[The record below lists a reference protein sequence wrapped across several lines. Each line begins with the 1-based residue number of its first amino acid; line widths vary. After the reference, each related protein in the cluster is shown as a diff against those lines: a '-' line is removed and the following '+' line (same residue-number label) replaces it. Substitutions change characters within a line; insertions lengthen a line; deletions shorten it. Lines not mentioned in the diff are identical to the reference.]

1 MRGSNCKKSRSE
13 ILVAEASGFLLGLFA
28 MVCLVFTSIL
38 CYADNG
44 TAISLND
51 AVDDGRVRIIDSKSR
66 GGYSRFTMELEN
78 TGNKPVSVDPY
89 GSAFDPPGGVR
100 TQRVGIGLPLK
111 IGDRRIDMRK
121 KLSTDPSQEA
131 PVGEAANQNSSGKIP
146 DGALPVAAGAAAAA
160 AAVGTA
166 LTGMAQGVRP
176 KEAISDLMGLVQ
188 GEGESVPDSIQ
199 TPSDFDYQTGIIQ
212 SYRDQDMTELDYQKQ
227 RLQAAKEQ
235 GAEDVVRDAEAAVRR
250 LKNQID
256 NYDKNLADLGL
267 KPLEHTEMEKRS
279 FDYTRKDIGE
289 EVKAELAAEA
299 VGTISDTD
307 RIRMDLW
314 MIDNAPTEQSYND
327 MKDLVD
333 KMTVKSDDGTVIGDK
348 ESILKSLG
356 NELQRT
362 NQPRYTYFENY
373 ALREEIMENAK
384 GEDGLVEKIEGYKEE
399 YDDLKDAVDTI
410 TGKAPEEHFEEQ
422 HKEKMEG
429 WENDGKSP
437 GSKAIDGANKIKEV
451 YDAGKTILDDAAGY
465 QAAGNSRTLALTKAT
480 TQYLVDTGL
489 NTILD
494 KNPVMKTVNTVLN
507 YVSPE
512 GKELTAGKGLRILVD
527 KAFDSATGELD
538 HKAIEKLD
546 FNSAEVKDA
555 IRESQIKALEKRTG
569 SPGLSESDRQDIT
582 NLITKLRKT

>member
-1 MRGSNCKKSRSE
+1 M
-13 ILVAEASGFLLGLFA
+13 
-28 MVCLVFTSIL
+28 
-38 CYADNG
+38 
-44 TAISLND
+44 
-51 AVDDGRVRIIDSKSR
+51 
-66 GGYSRFTMELEN
+66 
-78 TGNKPVSVDPY
+78 
-89 GSAFDPPGGVR
+89 
-100 TQRVGIGLPLK
+100 
-111 IGDRRIDMRK
+111 
-121 KLSTDPSQEA
+121 
-131 PVGEAANQNSSGKIP
+131 GEAANQNSSGKIP

-399 YDDLKDAVDTI
+399 YDDLKDAVNTI
-410 TGKAPEEHFEEQ
+410 TGGAPEEHLEEQ

-465 QAAGNSRTLALTKAT
+465 EAAGNSRTLALTKAT

-546 FNSAEVKDA
+546 FNSAEVKDT

-569 SPGLSESDRQDIT
+569 SPGLSESDRQDVA

>member
-1 MRGSNCKKSRSE
+1 MKQSNSMNVKVK
-13 ILVAEASGFLLGLFA
+13 ILVAEASGFLIGLFA
-28 MVCLVFTSIL
+28 MALLVCTSIL
-38 CYADNG
+38 CYAENG
-44 TAISLND
+44 KVLSLND
-51 AVDDGRVRIIDSKSR
+51 AVDDGLVRIVDSKSR
-66 GGYSRFTMELEN
+66 GGFSRFTMELEN
-78 TGNKPVSVDPY
+78 IGGKPVSIDPY

-111 IGDRRIDMRK
+111 IGDQRIDTRK

-131 PVGEAANQNSSGKIP
+131 PVGEAATQNAPGKIP
-146 DGALPVAAGAAAAA
+146 DGALPAAAGAAAAA

-166 LTGMAQGVRP
+166 LTGMAQGVGP
-176 KEAISDLMGLVQ
+176 KEAISDLMGLMQ
-188 GEGESVPDSIQ
+188 GEGEPVADDIQ
-199 TPSDFDYQTGIIQ
+199 AVSDFDYQTGIIK

-279 FDYTRKDIGE
+279 FDYTRNDIGQ
-289 EVKAELAAEA
+289 EVKADLAAEA

-307 RIRMDLW
+307 RIGIDLW

-327 MKDLVD
+327 MKNLVNT
-333 KMTVKSDDGTVIGDK
+333 MTVKTEDGTVVGDK
-348 ESILKSLG
+348 ASILKSLG
-356 NELQRT
+356 NELERT
-362 NQPRYTYFENY
+362 NKPTYTYFENY

-399 YDDLKDAVDTI
+399 YDDLKDAADTI
-410 TGKAPEEHFEEQ
+410 TGGAPEEHLEEK

-429 WENDGKSP
+429 WEKDGKSP
-437 GSKAIDGANKIKEV
+437 GSQAIDGAKKIKEY
-451 YDAGKTILDDAAGY
+451 YDAAKTISDDAKGY
-465 QAAGNSRTLALTKAT
+465 MAAGNSRTLAVTKAT

-494 KNPVMKTVNTVLN
+494 KNPVMKTVNTVLT

-538 HKAIEKLD
+538 HKAVEKLD
-546 FNSAEVKDA
+546 FNSPEVKDA
-555 IRESQIKALEKRTG
+555 VREGQIKGLEKRLG
-569 SPGLSESDRQDIT
+569 SSGLSESDRQEIMGR
-582 NLITKLRKT
+582 ITKLRET

>member
-1 MRGSNCKKSRSE
+1 MKRSNSKKSRSE
-13 ILVAEASGFLLGLFA
+13 ILAAEASGFLLGLFA
-28 MVCLVFTSIL
+28 MGCLVFTSIL

-44 TAISLND
+44 TAVSLND
-51 AVDDGRVRIIDSKSR
+51 AVDDGLVRIVDSKSR

-78 TGNKPVSVDPY
+78 TGDKPVSVDPY

-121 KLSTDPSQEA
+121 TLSTDPSQEA
-131 PVGEAANQNSSGKIP
+131 PVGEAATQNGSGKIP
-146 DGALPVAAGAAAAA
+146 DSALPAAAGAAAAT

-188 GEGESVPDSIQ
+188 GESESVPDNIQ
-199 TPSDFDYQTGIIQ
+199 TRSDFDYQTGILQ

-267 KPLEHTEMEKRS
+267 KPLEHTEIKKRS

-314 MIDNAPTEQSYND
+314 MVDNAPTEQSFND

-333 KMTVKSDDGTVIGDK
+333 KMTVKSD
-348 ESILKSLG
+348 
-356 NELQRT
+356 
-362 NQPRYTYFENY
+362 
-373 ALREEIMENAK
+373 
-384 GEDGLVEKIEGYKEE
+384 
-399 YDDLKDAVDTI
+399 
-410 TGKAPEEHFEEQ
+410 
-422 HKEKMEG
+422 
-429 WENDGKSP
+429 
-437 GSKAIDGANKIKEV
+437 
-451 YDAGKTILDDAAGY
+451 
-465 QAAGNSRTLALTKAT
+465 
-480 TQYLVDTGL
+480 
-489 NTILD
+489 
-494 KNPVMKTVNTVLN
+494 
-507 YVSPE
+507 
-512 GKELTAGKGLRILVD
+512 
-527 KAFDSATGELD
+527 
-538 HKAIEKLD
+538 
-546 FNSAEVKDA
+546 
-555 IRESQIKALEKRTG
+555 
-569 SPGLSESDRQDIT
+569 
-582 NLITKLRKT
+582 

>member
-1 MRGSNCKKSRSE
+1 MSLSNLKKSKSE
-13 ILVAEASGFLLGLFA
+13 ILAAEASGFLLGLLA

-44 TAISLND
+44 TTISLND
-51 AVDDGRVRIIDSKSR
+51 AVDDGLVRIVDSKSR
-66 GGYSRFTMELEN
+66 GGYSRFTIELEN
-78 TGNKPVSVDPY
+78 TGDRSVSIDPY

-121 KLSTDPSQEA
+121 KLSTDPSQEV
-131 PVGEAANQNSSGKIP
+131 PVGEAATQNSSGTIP
-146 DGALPVAAGAAAAA
+146 DGALPVAAGAAAAI
-160 AAVGTA
+160 AAVGTV

-176 KEAISDLMGLVQ
+176 KEAISDLMELVQ
-188 GEGESVPDSIQ
+188 GESKSAPDNIQ

-235 GAEDVVRDAEAAVRR
+235 GAEDVVRDAEASVRR

-289 EVKAELAAEA
+289 EVKAELATEA

-307 RIRMDLW
+307 RIRMELW

-327 MKDLVD
+327 MKNLVD

-384 GEDGLVEKIEGYKEE
+384 GEDGLVETIEGYKEIH
-399 YDDLKDAVDTI
+399 DDFKDTVNTV
-410 TGKAPEEHFEEQ
+410 TGGAPEEHLEEQ

-429 WENDGKSP
+429 WEKDGKSP

-451 YDAGKTILDDAAGY
+451 YDAAKTISDDAKGY
-465 QAAGNSRTLALTKAT
+465 MAAGNSRTLAVTKAT

-494 KNPVMKTVNTVLN
+494 KNPVMKTVNTVLK

-512 GKELTAGKGLRILVD
+512 GKELTAGKGLRILTD
-527 KAFDSATGELD
+527 KAFDSLTGELD
-538 HKAIEKLD
+538 HKAVEKLD
-546 FNSAEVKDA
+546 FNSNEVKDA
-555 IRESQIKALEKRTG
+555 IRESQINALEKRMG
-569 SPGLSESDRQDIT
+569 SPGLSESDQQDIA